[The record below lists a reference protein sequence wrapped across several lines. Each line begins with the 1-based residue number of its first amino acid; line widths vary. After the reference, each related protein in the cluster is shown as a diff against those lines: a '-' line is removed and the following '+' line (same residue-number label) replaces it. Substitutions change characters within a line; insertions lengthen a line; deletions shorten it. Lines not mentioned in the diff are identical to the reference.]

1 MNLPQKRSFPTE
13 VTNQLDT
20 FVNAM
25 IQEGSFFGNT
35 DSFPNE
41 ELIER
46 GKIYLWNYIGEAM
59 LNKHLGIDSEETFSE
74 GEMEQLL
81 TSTILQTN
89 LDSLMNDNLIDSI
102 ENENGETVYFMTEK
116 GRELHKLLGDE
127 DVDNS

>member
-1 MNLPQKRSFPTE
+1 MDLPQKRSFSAE
-13 VTNQLDT
+13 ISEQLDS
-20 FVNAM
+20 FVNNM
-25 IQEGSFFGNT
+25 TQEGSFFGDT

-41 ELIER
+41 KLIER

-74 GEMEQLL
+74 DDMEQIL
-81 TSTILQTN
+81 INVVLQTN

-102 ENENGETVYFMTEK
+102 ENENGEMVYFMTEK
-116 GRELHKLLGDE
+116 GRELHKFLGDE